1 MDINEKKEEPIKVLN
16 EAEEQLEENQL
27 ESVEGGNVDCTCD
40 CWISNSNSA
49 APSKSE
55 SKPETPPSTSTN

>member
-27 ESVEGGNVDCTCD
+27 ESVEGGSVDCTCD
-40 CWISNSNSA
+40 CWISNSNGASQEQLQ
-49 APSKSE
+49 KRD
-55 SKPETPPSTSTN
+55 